1 MLAAAGAG
9 AADGGADAPGAQEKN
24 RSEATTDE
32 RATTPPRYKQPAR
45 VQAAPVSRPA
55 LWPVFVAYVAAFFL
69 ALIASAAYLLIPS
82 FWRAGWNP
90 ARVADEA
97 ATFAFSA
104 PGLLGAA
111 LVSAVV
117 LILVTLVT
125 ARLMG
130 GGVVARLGTGPTRA
144 RPLGIAAAVVGL
156 AGLSLA
162 CGSAAQLAGLGKAG
176 VTEQIALALRSSN
189 PLRIVLAVLCIGV
202 APAFAEEG
210 FFRGLMQ
217 TRLRARWRRWPAIV
231 VTALAFGVFHVD
243 PVQGS
248 EAFVAGVFFGWVVD
262 RFGGIRPSIAAHA
275 FNNAM
280 FVVFAS
286 LAGSDDEGTRPVTI
300 GVLVAGVVACAVA
313 TAVIR
318 SRHAVRASICAS

>member
-1 MLAAAGAG
+1 V
-9 AADGGADAPGAQEKN
+9 
-24 RSEATTDE
+24 
-32 RATTPPRYKQPAR
+32 QPAPLA
-45 VQAAPVSRPA
+45 VRPA
-55 LWPVFVAYVAAFFL
+55 LWPVFVAYVTAFFL
-69 ALIASAAYLLIPS
+69 ALVASSVYLLVPAI
-82 FWRAGWNP
+82 WRAGWNP

-97 ATFAFSA
+97 MTFAFSA

-117 LILVTLVT
+117 LIAVTLVT
-125 ARLMG
+125 VRLMG
-130 GGVVARLGTGPTRA
+130 GGLAARLGAGPTRA
-144 RPLGIAAAVVGL
+144 RPLGVAAAVVGL

-162 CGSAAQLAGLGKAG
+162 CGSAAQLAGLGKNG
-176 VTEQIALALRSSN
+176 VTESIAHALHSSN
-189 PLRIVLAVLCIGV
+189 PVRIVLAVLCIGV

-217 TRLRARWRRWPAIV
+217 TRLRARWSRWPAIL
-231 VTALAFGVFHVD
+231 VTALAFGAFHVD
-243 PVQGS
+243 PVQGA
-248 EAFVAGVFFGWVVD
+248 EAFIAGVFFGWVVD

-286 LAGSDDEGTRPVTI
+286 LAASDDQGTPAVTVGI
-300 GVLVAGVVACAVA
+300 LVGGLVACTAA

-318 SRHAVRASICAS
+318 SRHAVRG

>member
-1 MLAAAGAG
+1 
-9 AADGGADAPGAQEKN
+9 
-24 RSEATTDE
+24 
-32 RATTPPRYKQPAR
+32 
-45 VQAAPVSRPA
+45 VQAAPPGLDQAPAKPATRPA

-69 ALIASAAYLLIPS
+69 ALVASTVYLLVPTI
-82 FWRAGWNP
+82 WRVGWNP

-97 ATFAFSA
+97 MTFAFSA

-117 LILVTLVT
+117 LVVVTLGA

-130 GGVVARLGTGPTRA
+130 SGIAARLGAGPTRA

-162 CGSAAQLAGLGKAG
+162 CGSAAQLAGLGNAG
-176 VTEQIALALRSSN
+176 VTESIAHALHSSN
-189 PLRIVLAVLCIGV
+189 PIRIVLAVLCIGV

-217 TRLRARWRRWPAIV
+217 TRLRARWSRWPAIL
-231 VTALAFGVFHVD
+231 VTALAFGAFHVD

-248 EAFVAGVFFGWVVD
+248 EAFIAGVFFGWVVD
-262 RFGGIRPSIAAHA
+262 RFGGIRPTIAAHA

-280 FVVFAS
+280 FVVIAS
-286 LAGSDDEGTRPVTI
+286 LATSDDQGTRAVTI
-300 GVLVAGVVACAVA
+300 GVLAGGLVACAGA
-313 TAVIR
+313 AAVIR
-318 SRHAVRASICAS
+318 SRHAVLG

>member
-1 MLAAAGAG
+1 M
-9 AADGGADAPGAQEKN
+9 
-24 RSEATTDE
+24 
-32 RATTPPRYKQPAR
+32 
-45 VQAAPVSRPA
+45 QAAPAPRPP

-69 ALIASAAYLLIPS
+69 VLIASAAYLVIPS
-82 FWRAGWNP
+82 ILRAGWNP

-111 LVSAVV
+111 LVSAVM
-117 LILVTLVT
+117 LSLVTLLT

-130 GGVVARLGTGPTRA
+130 GGVAARLGPTRA

-162 CGSAAQLAGLGKAG
+162 CGSAAQLAGLGRAG

-217 TRLRARWRRWPAIV
+217 TRLRARWSRWPSIV
-231 VTALAFGVFHVD
+231 VTAMAFGAFHVD

-248 EAFVAGVFFGWVVD
+248 EAFIAGVFFGWVVD

-280 FVVFAS
+280 FVLFAS
-286 LAGSDDEGTRPVTI
+286 LAGSDDEGTRPVTV

-318 SRHAVRASICAS
+318 SRHAVRASISAS

>member
-1 MLAAAGAG
+1 M
-9 AADGGADAPGAQEKN
+9 
-24 RSEATTDE
+24 
-32 RATTPPRYKQPAR
+32 QPAPLA
-45 VQAAPVSRPA
+45 VRPA
-55 LWPVFVAYVAAFFL
+55 LWPVFVAYVTAFFL
-69 ALIASAAYLLIPS
+69 ALVASSVYLLVPAI
-82 FWRAGWNP
+82 WRAGWNP

-97 ATFAFSA
+97 MTFAFSA

-117 LILVTLVT
+117 LIAVTLVT
-125 ARLMG
+125 VRLMG
-130 GGVVARLGTGPTRA
+130 GGLAARLGAGPTRA
-144 RPLGIAAAVVGL
+144 RPLGVAAAVVGL

-162 CGSAAQLAGLGKAG
+162 CGSAAQLAGLGKNG
-176 VTEQIALALRSSN
+176 VTESIAHALHSSN
-189 PLRIVLAVLCIGV
+189 PVRIVLAVLCIGV

-217 TRLRARWRRWPAIV
+217 TRLRARWSRWPAIL
-231 VTALAFGVFHVD
+231 VTALAFGAFHVD
-243 PVQGS
+243 PVQGA
-248 EAFVAGVFFGWVVD
+248 EAFIAGVFFGWVVD

-286 LAGSDDEGTRPVTI
+286 LAASDDQGTPAVTVGI
-300 GVLVAGVVACAVA
+300 LVGGLVACTAA

-318 SRHAVRASICAS
+318 SRHAVRG

>member
-1 MLAAAGAG
+1 
-9 AADGGADAPGAQEKN
+9 
-24 RSEATTDE
+24 
-32 RATTPPRYKQPAR
+32 
-45 VQAAPVSRPA
+45 VQAALPGLPAARPA
-55 LWPVFVAYVAAFFL
+55 LWPVFVAYAVAFFL
-69 ALIASAAYLLIPS
+69 VLVASAVYLLVPAV
-82 FWRAGWNP
+82 WRAGWNP

-97 ATFAFSA
+97 MTFAFSA

-117 LILVTLVT
+117 LGAVTLVT
-125 ARLMG
+125 ARLLG
-130 GGVVARLGTGPTRA
+130 GGVSARVSAAPTRA

-162 CGSAAQLAGLGKAG
+162 CGSAAQLVGLGKAG
-176 VTEQIALALRSSN
+176 VTESIALALHSSN
-189 PLRIVLAVLCIGV
+189 PLRIVLAVVCIGV
-202 APAFAEEG
+202 APAFAEET

-217 TRLRARWRRWPAIV
+217 TRLRARWSRWPAIL
-231 VTALAFGVFHVD
+231 VTALAFGAFHVD

-280 FVVFAS
+280 FVLFAS
-286 LAGSDDEGTRPVTI
+286 LSASDEEGSRAVTLGILAGG
-300 GVLVAGVVACAVA
+300 LVACAGGV
-313 TAVIR
+313 AVIR
-318 SRHAVRASICAS
+318 SRHAVRASISAS

>member
-1 MLAAAGAG
+1 
-9 AADGGADAPGAQEKN
+9 
-24 RSEATTDE
+24 
-32 RATTPPRYKQPAR
+32 
-45 VQAAPVSRPA
+45 V
-55 LWPVFVAYVAAFFL
+55 WPVFVAYVAAFFL
-69 ALIASAAYLLIPS
+69 VLIASVAYLVVPS
-82 FWRAGWNP
+82 VWRVGWNP
-90 ARVADEA
+90 VRVANEA

-117 LILVTLVT
+117 LLSVTLVT

-130 GGVVARLGTGPTRA
+130 GGIAARLRTGPTRA

-162 CGSAAQLAGLGKAG
+162 CGSVAQLLGLGKAG
-176 VTEQIALALRSSN
+176 VTESIALALRSSS
-189 PLRIVLAVLCIGV
+189 PLRIAIAVLCIGV

-217 TRLRARWRRWPAIV
+217 TRLRARWSRWPAIV

-262 RFGGIRPSIAAHA
+262 RFGGLRPSIAAHA

-286 LAGSDDEGTRPVTI
+286 LAASDEEGTRAVTV
-300 GVLVAGVVACAVA
+300 GVLVGGLAACGGAA
-313 TAVIR
+313 AVIR
-318 SRHAVRASICAS
+318 SRHAVRASISAS